1 MKAND
6 PPPWANPAVIAA
18 RRPAAIHREW
28 ETRALCRGLPAGEA
42 ARLFFPTGLPH
53 RGNGT
58 QAEAERA
65 TVTDWCA
72 TCPVNT
78 DCVAANVTEQ
88 DGVFGSTPA
97 QRRTLRREL
106 ARHGARVEPVRVDP
120 RAGVPRSDSAIR
132 AARSRGA

>member
-1 MKAND
+1 MSA
-6 PPPWANPAVIAA
+6 PPPWATATVIAD
-18 RRPAAIHREW
+18 RRPAALRREW
-28 ETRALCRGLPAGEA
+28 EDRALCRGLPAGEA

-58 QAEAERA
+58 QAEAYRQ
-65 TVTDWCA
+65 TVDDWCA
-72 TCPVNT
+72 RCPVNT
-78 DCVAANVTEQ
+78 DCVATNVTEQ

-106 ARHGARVEPVRVDP
+106 ARLGVRVEPVRVDP

-132 AARSRGA
+132 AARARGA